1 MDELALSAI
10 LFLVLYRLPA
20 LIHIAK
26 SDSNFFGKMTFVLG
40 VLLIGW
46 TVIGWLVMIRVAASS
61 T

>member
-10 LFLVLYRLPA
+10 LFLVLYCLPA
-20 LIHIAK
+20 LIYIAK
-26 SDSNFFGKMTFVLG
+26 SDNNFFGKMTFALG